1 MRVSTSQIYDAGA
14 LNIQRSQSE
23 TLKTYNQISSGRR
36 ILTPADD
43 PVAAAQALV
52 VTQSQAVTAQ
62 QVTNQGNATSQ
73 LGTVDNQ
80 LTSLTNL
87 LQSVRSNV
95 IRAGNTTL
103 TSSDRQAIATDLEAS
118 LSQILGIAN
127 SDNGSGDFLF
137 SGYQGGTR
145 PFAIDASKS
154 AVPPATT
161 SPVAYYGDDGER
173 LLQVSSSRQMEV
185 SVPGSDVFMN
195 IRTGN
200 GTFATATGGNLAK
213 PPVLPV
219 LPAKAANNLGSATV
233 DAGSVLDPGK
243 WSAAGNPKDLMVQ
256 FTVTTDASGLKST
269 TYKIYNTSVVPPAAL
284 SATPLNYTS
293 GQAIALQDTT
303 DTTNVPPIVIDYG
316 ASIVVQGQPEDG
328 DTLTVAPSTNQS
340 LFQTMQSLIGTLRT
354 PVATTTYTSTQYA
367 NELAEQLANLDQ
379 SMNSIGQVQA
389 TVGARMRELDSL
401 GTASSDLALQYSTT
415 LSDLQELDYNKALS
429 DYAKQQVSLEA
440 AQKAFVQISGLSLF
454 NYL

>member
-14 LNIQRSQSE
+14 LNIQRNQSE

-62 QVTNQGNATSQ
+62 HVTNQGNATGQ
-73 LGTVDNQ
+73 LGMVDNQ

-95 IRAGNTTL
+95 VRAGNTTL

-118 LSQILGIAN
+118 LNQMLGIAN

-389 TVGARMRELDSL
+389 TVGTRMRELDSL
-401 GTASSDLALQYSTT
+401 GSAASDLAIQYSTT
-415 LSDLQELDYNKALS
+415 LSNLQELDYNKALT